1 VIQFITV
8 IHVIVCVLLVL
19 VVLLQQGKKDGMGAA
34 FGGGSSSVFGARGA
48 ETFLEKFTKV
58 LAVIFMSTSLSLVYF
73 SSRESSGSLL
83 SNEKAA
89 TESPTVPGEPAKTAE
104 PATGVTAES
113 TPEATKEAVKETV
126 AQPAPTAPLTTPKT
140 EKAASNKA
148 PSK

>member
-1 VIQFITV
+1 MIQFITV

-89 TESPTVPGEPAKTAE
+89 TESPAVPGEPAKTAE
-104 PATGVTAES
+104 PAAETAATAAS
-113 TPEATKEAVKETV
+113 EAAKEPVV
-126 AQPAPTAPLTTPKT
+126 QPAPTAPLTTPNA

>member
-1 VIQFITV
+1 MIQFITV

-104 PATGVTAES
+104 TAAETAATAA
-113 TPEATKEAVKETV
+113 PEAAKEPV

>member
-1 VIQFITV
+1 MIQFITV

-48 ETFLEKFTKV
+48 ETFLEKFTKI

-89 TESPTVPGEPAKTAE
+89 TESPAVPGEPVKTTE
-104 PATGVTAES
+104 PAAETAPTTS
-113 TPEATKEAVKETV
+113 TETAKETVKETA